1 VNQDIRLFHFSG
13 LSAPIA
19 FDDSCLELLP
29 IMEKVLYHWR
39 ISTCLSVQEVEPI
52 IRIEA
57 QDGGYQRHSAW
68 VKQGKG
74 FFHDPLDAVCDFI
87 VDLIHAFVADN
98 PDLLCLHCAAVEFE
112 QGLVLFP
119 NTYKAGKSTLTVKL
133 ASMGCRVF
141 SDDVMPLFKRSRNGI
156 ALGIQPRLRIPL
168 PDNTDQAFVDFVE
181 TTPGTANRRYR
192 YPALDQNLLAPL
204 GTESPIRAIVVLKR
218 DNENPPALTEATKG
232 HVLKDVILR
241 NFARQGPAVNILDTL
256 FSLVESTD
264 CFTLNYATPA
274 EAAELLNEKFNDT
287 LEQSSCFNS
296 VLKS

>member
-1 VNQDIRLFHFSG
+1 VNKDIGLFHFSG

-19 FDDSCLELLP
+19 LDSCNELLP
-29 IMEKVLYHWR
+29 IMEKVLCHWR
-39 ISTCLSVQEVEPI
+39 ISPCPADEIAQPLIT
-52 IRIEA
+52 IEKR
-57 QDGGYQRHSAW
+57 DGGYQRHSAW
-68 VKQGKG
+68 VKDGKG
-74 FFHDPLDAVCDFI
+74 FFHDPLDAICDFI
-87 VDLIHAFVADN
+87 VDLIHAFVAEN

-133 ASMGCRVF
+133 ASVGCRVF
-141 SDDVMPLFKRSRNGI
+141 SDDVMPLAKQSNHGI
-156 ALGIQPRLRIPL
+156 ALGIQPRLRMPL
-168 PDNTDQAFVDFVE
+168 PDNADQDFQDFVE

-192 YPALDQNLLAPL
+192 YPALDHGLLAPL

-218 DNENPPALTEATKG
+218 DDENPPAITDATKG

-274 EAAELLNEKFNDT
+274 QAAELLNEKFSDT
-287 LEQSSCFNS
+287 LEQSSS
-296 VLKS
+296 VN